1 MLQSLSG
8 TDAMLHTGPMGTLAS
23 MKRLGAAVVL
33 TLALTGCSLGED
45 GTVAAPAPAQ
55 PAASTP
61 TDAAPEDG
69 QAVVPSDASVE
80 VPRVSHLRGR
90 PAVRALQ
97 AAGFAVRVDDK
108 RCPKRQGCGLPI
120 KYVLGTEPAEGT
132 AVRAGRTVTL
142 NGYSVLADLYCCY
155 NPARKASQ

>member
-1 MLQSLSG
+1 
-8 TDAMLHTGPMGTLAS
+8 MGTVAS
-23 MKRLGAAVVL
+23 MTRLGAAVVL
-33 TLALTGCSLGED
+33 SLAVTGCSLGED
-45 GTVAAPAPAQ
+45 ETVAAPTPAQ

-69 QAVVPSDASVE
+69 QAVVPSDAHVE

-97 AAGFAVRVDDK
+97 AAGFAVRVHDE

-120 KYVLGTEPAEGT
+120 KYVLGTEPAAGT
-132 AVRAGRTVTL
+132 AVRAGRTVAL
-142 NGYSVLADLYCCY
+142 NGYSALADLYCCY
-155 NPARKASQ
+155 NSASKVSQ